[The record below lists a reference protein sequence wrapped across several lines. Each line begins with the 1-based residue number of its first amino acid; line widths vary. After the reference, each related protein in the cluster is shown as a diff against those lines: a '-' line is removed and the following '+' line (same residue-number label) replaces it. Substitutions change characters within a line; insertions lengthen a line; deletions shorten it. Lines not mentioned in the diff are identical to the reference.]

1 MLAPDSPVR
10 NDLDQ
15 ALEQLAGAA
24 QSISS
29 LVDFLKQHPNALI
42 TGREI
47 RTRNHEYTIRTPNTI
62 R

>member
-15 ALEQLAGAA
+15 TLEQLAGAA

-29 LVDFLKQHPNALI
+29 LTEFLKQHPNAI
-42 TGREI
+42 IAGRELPQK
-47 RTRNHEYTIRTPNTI
+47 NKP
-62 R
+62 

>member
-29 LVDFLKQHPNALI
+29 LTEYLKQHPNALI
-42 TGREI
+42 AGREL
-47 RTRNHEYTIRTPNTI
+47 PKSKP
-62 R
+62 